1 MFEDFKSIGFNLE
14 SIWSMNIHYIYGDIV
29 CKREDDQVMEYISAP
44 EAAKKWGIS
53 ERRVQTLCLENR
65 IPDVVRFSRMWL
77 IPKDVDKPV
86 DGGYT
91 RRK

>member
-1 MFEDFKSIGFNLE
+1 M
-14 SIWSMNIHYIYGDIV
+14 YGDIL

-53 ERRVQTLCLENR
+53 ERMVQTLCLENS
-65 IPDVVRFSRMWL
+65 IPDVVRFSRIWL
-77 IPKDVDKPV
+77 ISKDVDKPV
-86 DGGYT
+86 DRRHT